1 MLGRLAKLW
10 LYIRSPVRT
19 FVLFHPI
26 KALKLLLAFLL
37 GKALFGRK
45 KSVGSGARRAVTAGA
60 AGAAGAGTG
69 GAEASGEAAA
79 PDGAPD
85 GKAPGGKAV
94 PG

>member
-19 FVLFHPI
+19 FVLFHPV

-37 GKALFGRK
+37 GKALFGRR

-60 AGAAGAGTG
+60 AGPGPGGG
-69 GAEASGEAAA
+69 GAEAAEEPEAGVNPDPDAA
-79 PDGAPD
+79 PGPET
-85 GKAPGGKAV
+85 V